1 MNTLE
6 ILFWLG
12 AFLVFYTYL
21 GYGMIL
27 AGLVAIKE
35 KLFPVQER
43 ELPKNLPHLTL
54 FIAAYNEEL
63 IVKEKMENCHALIYP
78 KDKLHILW
86 VTDGSND
93 RTNERLKEY
102 DDVAICY
109 TPERKGKSMALNH
122 GMEFVNTPV
131 VVFTDANAI
140 LNPEALLE
148 IIRLFSDPKV
158 GCVAGEKRVIQK
170 NEQSA
175 GATEGIY
182 WKYESKL
189 KEWDYRLHSA
199 VGAAG
204 ELFALRSELF
214 TVLPPDALL
223 DDFILSL
230 RIAMKGYKIGYCKN
244 AYASETASADM
255 EEEAKRKVRIAAGGL
270 QSIGRLWPLL
280 NLFRYGTLSWQYISH
295 RVLRWTVT
303 PVVLFLLFPLNVLL
317 IWSDR
322 PVLYGIILLFQVV
335 FYGMAWGGYLMAQR
349 KLRNKFLFVPYYFV
363 FMNINV
369 FRGVGYLV
377 KNRKKGGVW
386 EKAKRAV

>member
-1 MNTLE
+1 MNTIE

-27 AGLVAIKE
+27 AVLVYLKE
-35 KLFPVQER
+35 KLSPGEKLK
-43 ELPKNLPHLTL
+43 LPEDLPHLTL

-93 RTNERLKEY
+93 RTNELLKEY
-102 DDVAICY
+102 EDVEICY

-122 GMEFVNTPV
+122 GMEYVKTPI

-140 LNPEALLE
+140 LNQEALLE

-158 GCVAGEKRVIQK
+158 GCVAGEKRVIQEE
-170 NEQSA
+170 EQSA

-189 KEWDYRLHSA
+189 KEWDYRLYSA

-214 TVLPPDALL
+214 TTLPHDALL

-230 RIAMKGYKIGYCKN
+230 RIAMKGYKIGYCKD
-244 AYASETASADM
+244 AYASESASADM
-255 EEEAKRKVRIAAGGL
+255 DEEAKRKVRIAAGGL
-270 QSIGRLWPLL
+270 QSIGRLLPLL
-280 NLFRYGTLSWQYISH
+280 NVFRYGTLSWQYISH

-303 PVVLFLLFPLNVLL
+303 PVVLFLLFPLNIVLL
-317 IWSDR
+317 GSDR
-322 PVLYGIILLFQVV
+322 PVLYGVILLFQVV
-335 FYGMAWGGYLMAQR
+335 FYLMAWGGYLMAQR
-349 KLRNKFLFVPYYFV
+349 KLRNKLLFVPYYFV

-369 FRGVGYLV
+369 FKGIRYLS
-377 KNRKKGGVW
+377 KNKKKGGVW

>member
-1 MNTLE
+1 MKTIE
-6 ILFWLG
+6 ILFWIG

-27 AGLVAIKE
+27 AVLVRLKE
-35 KLFPVQER
+35 KFYPSPVLK
-43 ELPKNLPHLTL
+43 LPEELPHLTL

-63 IVKEKMENCHALIYP
+63 IVAEKMKNCHDLIYP

-93 RTNERLKEY
+93 RTNELLAEY
-102 DDVAICY
+102 EDVEICF

-122 GMEFVNTPV
+122 GMESVKTPF

-148 IIRLFSDPKV
+148 IVRLFSDPQV
-158 GCVAGEKRVIQK
+158 GCIAGEKRVLQETK
-170 NEQSA
+170 QSA

-189 KEWDYRLHSA
+189 KEWDFRLYSA

-214 TVLPPDALL
+214 TQLPQDALL

-230 RIAMKGYKIGYCKN
+230 RIAMRGYKIGYSKN

-255 EEEAKRKVRIAAGGL
+255 QEEGKRKVRIAAGGL
-270 QSIGRLWPLL
+270 QSILRLLPLL
-280 NLFRYGTLSWQYISH
+280 NIFRYGTLSWQYISH

-303 PVVLFLLFPLNVLL
+303 PVVLFLLVPLNVILL
-317 IWSDR
+317 ASDR
-322 PVLYGIILLFQVV
+322 PILYGVILAFQVL
-335 FYGMAWGGYLMAQR
+335 FYLLAWGGYRLAQR
-349 KLRNKFLFVPYYFV
+349 KLQNKLLFVPYYFV
-363 FMNINV
+363 FMNLNV
-369 FRGVGYLV
+369 FKGVRYLI

-386 EKAKRAV
+386 EKARRAM